1 MEEVKKPLIGELS
14 PEAIEAHKLNHGKI
28 VLIQVQDG
36 EDTHACYCKRPGFEA
51 MSAMAKIAKT
61 DEVKATRTLL
71 ENCWVAGSDEVRK
84 DAVLTMVAGG
94 QLGTLL
100 TSVKADLKNL

>member
-1 MEEVKKPLIGELS
+1 MEEKKLIGELS
-14 PEAIEAHKLNHGKI
+14 ADEIEVLKLNHGKI
-28 VLIQVQDG
+28 VLIEVVDG
-36 EDTHACYCKRPGFEA
+36 DEAHACYCKRPGFEV
-51 MSAMAKIAKT
+51 MSAMAKMAKT